1 MYCLA
6 LNKDKMECNCYY
18 QRSWRWYSNIKL
30 LLDLYGNNI
39 DSIFRRNFQ
48 LFL

>member
-1 MYCLA
+1 MYCVA
-6 LNKDKMECNCYY
+6 LNKDKMERNCYY
-18 QRSWRWYSNIKL
+18 QRSWQWYSSIRL
-30 LLDLYGNNI
+30 LSDLYGNNI